1 MRLNLPITNQEYPFP
16 SGETLVSVT
25 DLKGRI
31 LYCNEMFAHVS
42 GFEMHELLGQP
53 HNIIRHPEIPEE
65 AFRDLWET
73 IRDGRPWSA
82 VVKNRRKDG
91 SHYWVVAN
99 VTPLSDESGL
109 TGYMSVRTEAT
120 REQIEAAEGLFEQ
133 MRREKE
139 EGRVLTVF
147 RNGRVLRLT
156 PLARLTEAFS
166 IDLPGK
172 MLLCLTV
179 LAAAVGGLSWWGA
192 HAGVAPAW
200 PAMAGIVS
208 VLALWWLLRRWI
220 VAPVDELILR
230 ANRIAACDL
239 TQVILRDRKDRYGE
253 LQAALG
259 QMSVNLM
266 SIVRDARERSTR
278 MCTNMQGMSRDNGE
292 LAQRTQQ
299 QSANLRQT
307 VVELDKVTDA
317 VRVTA
322 DSARQGASMSAQAV
336 LVTERSGA
344 SVDQL
349 SRTMQSISEASGRIH
364 EIIKVIDS
372 IAFQTNILALN
383 AAVEAARAGEHGK
396 GFAVVAAEVRALA
409 QRTSG
414 AAGEIAELIT
424 ETTTRIGE
432 GHEETEATLVLM
444 KDAVSSI
451 QKVNT
456 MVDDIDRAA
465 AEQLNG
471 ISRINAALASL
482 DDATGA
488 NVTFAARMAETT
500 LELEG
505 LAESITETVQVFRID
520 ASKREAQD
528 AVALRH
534 RGRQRMALAV
544 AQA

>member
-16 SGETLVSVT
+16 KGETLVSVT

-73 IRDGRPWSA
+73 IQEGRPWSA

-91 SHYWVVAN
+91 AHYWVVAN

-120 REQIEAAEGLFEQ
+120 REQIEGAEEVFEQ
-133 MRREKE
+133 MRQEKE
-139 EGRVLTVF
+139 EGRELTVF

-156 PLARLTEAFS
+156 PWARLTEALS
-166 IDLPGK
+166 IDLSAR
-172 MLLCLTV
+172 MFLCLSL
-179 LAAAVGGLSWWGA
+179 LAAVVGGTAWWNVQA
-192 HAGVAPAW
+192 TVSPAW
-200 PAMAGIVS
+200 TILVAIAC
-208 VLALWWLLRRWI
+208 VLALWVLLRRWI
-220 VAPVDELILR
+220 VAPVDELISR

-239 TQVILRDRKDRYGE
+239 TQVIVRDRKDRYGE

-278 MCTNMQGMSRDNGE
+278 MCASMQHMSRDNGE
-292 LAQRTQQ
+292 LAQRTQH
-299 QSANLRQT
+299 QSADLQRT
-307 VVELDKVTDA
+307 AVELDKVTDA
-317 VRVTA
+317 VRKTA
-322 DSARQGASMSAQAV
+322 ESARQGASVSAQAV
-336 LVTERSGA
+336 VVTERSGA

-349 SRTMQSISEASGRIH
+349 SRTMQSISEASGRIQ
-364 EIIKVIDS
+364 EIIQVIES

-424 ETTTRIGE
+424 ETTTLIGA
-432 GHEETEATLVLM
+432 GHKETESTLVVM

-451 QKVNT
+451 QKVNS
-456 MVDDIDRAA
+456 MVTDIDQAA
-465 AEQLNG
+465 AEQLDG
-471 ISRINAALASL
+471 ISRINTAIASL
-482 DDATGA
+482 DEMTGA
-488 NVTFAARMAETT
+488 NVSFAGRMAESTQ
-500 LELEG
+500 EFEG
-505 LAESITETVQVFRID
+505 LAESITETVRVFRID
-520 ASKREAQD
+520 ASKREVQD
-528 AVALRH
+528 AVALRRH
-534 RGRQRMALAV
+534 ARQRMALAV